1 MANRKKRKRSVDL
14 DKKRRETQ
22 KTNRLLTFLMV
33 PIVIFTISI
42 ANVHRYSFVNVD
54 LFPFWYVALLIGVA
68 AGLLFCVKLVSKEHG
83 IWKRIGTFVIIA
95 FIASGGV
102 GSVLAHLNHWF
113 DSSEPVRYEVVIE
126 DKDYD
131 AGGRYSSSKCEF
143 TVTVNG
149 DTFDV
154 VVPWSD
160 YKHYNEGDIY
170 IVEYHEGAFGE
181 PYYIGGG
188 WLND

>member
-1 MANRKKRKRSVDL
+1 MALALGVVAG
-14 DKKRRETQ
+14 
-22 KTNRLLTFLMV
+22 FL
-33 PIVIFTISI
+33 
-42 ANVHRYSFVNVD
+42 
-54 LFPFWYVALLIGVA
+54 
-68 AGLLFCVKLVSKEHG
+68 
-83 IWKRIGTFVIIA
+83 FVIKFVGKNHGVWAKIGAFLIIA
-95 FIASGGV
+95 GITAFGV